1 MPAQMRLRS
10 RVLLLLV
17 SLALMVLVYLG
28 FTLFQVWNTG
38 RSYVTR
44 PADVIVVLGAA
55 QYDGRPSPQLAARL
69 DEVIRIWETGT
80 IPWVMV
86 TGGRLS
92 GDRFSEAEASLRYL
106 VSAGVPAEVILA
118 EDEGDTTYASLRNA
132 AHILLQENLD
142 QVVLVTDPFHSL
154 RSRLI
159 AEEVG
164 LSARVAPTR
173 TSVVSG
179 RNNLRLH
186 LRETAGV
193 AIGRIVGFERLTAW
207 VG

>member
-1 MPAQMRLRS
+1 MV
-10 RVLLLLV
+10 VLAVPLI
-17 SLALMVLVYLG
+17 ALSYLG
-28 FTLFQVWNTG
+28 VTLVQVWNTG
-38 RSYVTR
+38 RSYVTQ
-44 PADVIVVLGAA
+44 PAEVIVVLGAA

-69 DEVIRIWETGT
+69 DEVVRIWQTGT

-86 TGGRLS
+86 TGGRLR
-92 GDRFSEAEASLRYL
+92 GDRFSEAEASVRYL
-106 VSAGVPAEVILA
+106 VNAGVPASVILA

-164 LSARVAPTR
+164 LRAQVAPTT

-186 LRETAGV
+186 LRETVGV
-193 AIGRIVGFERLTAW
+193 AIGRVVGFERLTAW